1 MFYIQTA
8 DRLQR
13 TSVWRDNMEGG
24 LDYLKSVIVN
34 DSLGLAEELERRMSH
49 VVGTYQDEWRTAVED
64 PEIRKRFQTYINAS
78 ADQQADPHI
87 QFTNVRDQIRPLND
101 AERSEDRIPMVEA

>member
-1 MFYIQTA
+1 
-8 DRLQR
+8 
-13 TSVWRDNMEGG
+13 MEGG

>member
-24 LDYLKSVIVN
+24 LDYLKSVVVD
-34 DSLGLAEELERRMSH
+34 DSLGLAAELERRMEH
-49 VVGTYQDEWRTAVED
+49 IIGTYQDEWRTAVEN
-64 PEIRKRFQTYINAS
+64 PEVRKRFQTYINTGANE
-78 ADQQADPHI
+78 QADPHI
-87 QFTNVRDQIRPLND
+87 
-101 AERSEDRIPMVEA
+101 